1 MMDRHTSLP
10 ALVGLA
16 ALTRCSA
23 VLFEDTR
30 RKLTS
35 ECGREKP
42 VVGGCPT
49 GAAGLADAAVRG
61 DLKGGLAD
69 EFTAGQP
76 LGPRITRRSRGATGL
91 PVR

>member
-1 MMDRHTSLP
+1 M
-10 ALVGLA
+10 
-16 ALTRCSA
+16 
-23 VLFEDTR
+23 
-30 RKLTS
+30 
-35 ECGREKP
+35 
-42 VVGGCPT
+42 
-49 GAAGLADAAVRG
+49 ADAAVRG